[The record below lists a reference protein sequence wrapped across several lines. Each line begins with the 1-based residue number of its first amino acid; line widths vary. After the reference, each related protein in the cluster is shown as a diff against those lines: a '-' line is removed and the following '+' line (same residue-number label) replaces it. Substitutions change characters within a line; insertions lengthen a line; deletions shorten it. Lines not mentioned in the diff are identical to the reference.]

1 MPITDELLELIIRI
15 LDRERSARAPA
26 PQPEPEP
33 VFKPEPVPAYET
45 EMQRLQR
52 LARDDVR
59 AGRAIDMNDLL
70 RSIPKPKPP
79 RKPSW
84 ER

>member
-1 MPITDELLELIIRI
+1 LLTRADLIQLIVGLKRKV
-15 LDRERSARAPA
+15 DAPVA
-26 PQPEPEP
+26 PKPKPEPEP
-33 VFKPEPVPAYET
+33 KPLSH
-45 EMQRLQR
+45 MQRALN
-52 LARDDVR
+52 DVR
-59 AGRAIDMNDLL
+59 AGKAIDMNDLL